1 MVEFDIIIPVYKT
14 EPHHLREAIDSVLKQ
29 TYQKFQIY
37 ISDGTPEDHEWHS
50 KKILADYEDDRIH
63 ILQQEGIGIADARNQ
78 ATEAGNNPYLA
89 LLDSDDTWYDLK
101 LEDCANLLKENPNL
115 KFMWAAADV
124 DVVMVSNK
132 GNEYKTTNV
141 GGYHREWEKTYPPH
155 RWFRI
160 FWSPLMTSTHIYS
173 RKAVET
179 VGGWNIKHTMG
190 EDTELNCKIAKSWPE
205 DCLQIEAIL
214 GTYRVHINQ
223 TTQQGATHKDESGIK
238 SLSRI
243 EGFSEMLAAL
253 KIVDSHI
260 TDEEYWEW
268 FEETLNV
275 ERGCGND
282 EKIEHSILNGTKTF
296 RRG

>member
-1 MVEFDIIIPVYKT
+1 
-14 EPHHLREAIDSVLKQ
+14 
-29 TYQKFQIY
+29 
-37 ISDGTPEDHEWHS
+37 
-50 KKILADYEDDRIH
+50 
-63 ILQQEGIGIADARNQ
+63 
-78 ATEAGNNPYLA
+78 
-89 LLDSDDTWYDLK
+89 
-101 LEDCANLLKENPNL
+101 
-115 KFMWAAADV
+115 
-124 DVVMVSNK
+124 
-132 GNEYKTTNV
+132 
-141 GGYHREWEKTYPPH
+141 
-155 RWFRI
+155 
-160 FWSPLMTSTHIYS
+160 
-173 RKAVET
+173 
-179 VGGWNIKHTMG
+179 
-190 EDTELNCKIAKSWPE
+190 
-205 DCLQIEAIL
+205 
-214 GTYRVHINQ
+214 VHINQ